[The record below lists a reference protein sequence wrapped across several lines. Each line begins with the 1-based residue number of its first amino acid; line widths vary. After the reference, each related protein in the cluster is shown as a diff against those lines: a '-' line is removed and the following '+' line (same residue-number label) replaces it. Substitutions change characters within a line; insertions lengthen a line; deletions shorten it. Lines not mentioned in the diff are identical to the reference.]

1 MRLRLTP
8 AGRAGI
14 VYAESV
20 TTRRACFSLRRWDP
34 PVTTVALMRR
44 PSEDL

>member
-14 VYAESV
+14 VCAESF

-34 PVTTVALMRR
+34 PASTVALMQAV
-44 PSEDL
+44 